1 LTNINKKPLLKEGRR
16 KMKNIDFNQ
25 QVLSTDVL
33 VIGGGIAGLTAAIT
47 VKETNPDAEVL
58 IVEKQTS
65 GYSGKANRGGGVL
78 QYFDFNRVKPIEFVA
93 YHANA
98 VGAFLGDQEQM
109 LRYVSMNHEMI
120 DKLEEWG
127 VKVPYN
133 EDGSL
138 KVIPTGPMTGM
149 IGVDLDIT
157 VRVRRT
163 AEKKGVK
170 IIDKV
175 TISDILTNEGEAC
188 GAVGYSILDGTF
200 YVVKAKTVI
209 LATGSQNYRVINM
222 WSNGRGDGIAAAYRA
237 GAEMRN
243 AEFGSFAQL
252 FKVNSH
258 HELVFNENCLYN
270 ALDENITKNFR
281 WFPEADINSNAI
293 AEWYNQMSAGKGPIY
308 MRPEE
313 CPMTKDDEVLFTT
326 DLIWSRPYGLKLWRT
341 IYEKCHRVDV
351 DNEVAPG
358 FLGEQSPVKVNHDM
372 ETSIPRLFAI
382 GDVSYSGSC
391 AAGAVPAPPGRNRGS
406 GILNAVFAGLIAGEK
421 CVGYAK
427 QSEEASLSEAQ
438 VEAYRQ
444 RAYAPLLREEGF
456 TAKEVIQ
463 ELQAIIAPVENS
475 IYMSEHRINIALRK
489 LEKVKA
495 KLSQLKAE
503 DFHYLLSCH
512 EAEAMVLSAEL
523 FFRTAL
529 LRKESR
535 GWFLREDYPSMDNEN
550 WLRWITVKNVDGVMS
565 FATEEVPLEKY
576 PIKPPVHA

>member
-1 LTNINKKPLLKEGRR
+1 
-16 KMKNIDFNQ
+16 MKNIECNQ

-33 VIGGGIAGLTAAIT
+33 VIGGGIAGLAAAIT
-47 VKETNPDAEVL
+47 VKEKNENTDVL

-98 VGAFLGDQEQM
+98 VGCFLGDQVQM
-109 LRYVSMNHEMI
+109 LNYVSRNHEMI
-120 DKLEEWG
+120 EKLEQWG

-157 VRVRRT
+157 LKVRRT

-175 TISDILTNEGEAC
+175 TISDILTSEGQAV
-188 GAVGYSILDGTF
+188 GAVGYSLLDGTF
-200 YVVKAKTVI
+200 YVIKAKTVI

-222 WSNGRGDGIAAAYRA
+222 WANGRGDGIAAAYRA

-252 FKVNSH
+252 FKVKSH

-293 AEWYNQMSAGKGPIY
+293 AEWYNQMSAGRGPIY

-326 DLIWSRPYGLKLWRT
+326 EHIWSRPYGLKLWRT
-341 IYEKCHRVDV
+341 IYEKCHSVDT

-358 FLGEQSPVKVNHDM
+358 FLGEQSPVKVNRDM
-372 ETSIPRLFAI
+372 ETSVQGLFAI
-382 GDVSYSGSC
+382 GDVSYAGSA

-406 GILNAVFAGLIAGEK
+406 GILNAVFAALIAGEN
-421 CVGYAK
+421 CAK
-427 QSEEASLSEAQ
+427 YTSSTEDVSLPEEQ
-438 VEAYRQ
+438 VEAYRES
-444 RAYAPLLREEGF
+444 AFAPLLREEGY
-456 TAKEVIQ
+456 TAKEIIQ

-489 LEKVKA
+489 LEKLKIKA
-495 KLSQLKAE
+495 AQLKAE

-512 EAEAMVLSAEL
+512 EAEAMILSAEM
-523 FFRTAL
+523 FFKAAL

-535 GWFLREDYPSMDNEN
+535 GWFLREDYPTVDNVN
-550 WLRWITVKNVDGVMS
+550 WLKWITVKNVDGEMKLE
-565 FATEEVPLEKY
+565 TEDVPVETY

>member
-1 LTNINKKPLLKEGRR
+1 
-16 KMKNIDFNQ
+16 MKNIKHDE

-47 VKETNPDAEVL
+47 AKETNPNTDVL

-78 QYFDFNRVKPIEFVA
+78 QYFDFDRIKPIEFVA

-98 VGAFLGDQEQM
+98 VGCFLGDQEQM
-109 LRYVSMNHEMI
+109 LKYVSMNHEMI
-120 DKLEEWG
+120 EKLKDWG

-133 EDGSL
+133 EDGTL
-138 KVIPTGPMTGM
+138 KVFPTGPMTGM

-157 VRVRRT
+157 VQVRRI

-175 TISDILTNEGEAC
+175 TISDLLTNDGEIV
-188 GAVGYSILDGTF
+188 GATGYSILDGTF
-200 YVVKAKTVI
+200 YVIKAKTVI

-222 WSNGRGDGIAAAYRA
+222 WANGRGDGIAAAYRA
-237 GAEMRN
+237 GAQMRN
-243 AEFGSFAQL
+243 AEFGNFAQL
-252 FKVNSH
+252 FKVKSH
-258 HELVFNENCLYN
+258 HELVFNENVLYN

-281 WFPEADINSNAI
+281 WFPEADISSSAI

-308 MRPEE
+308 MRPDE
-313 CPMTKDDEVLFTT
+313 CPLTQGDEVMFTT
-326 DLIWSRPYGLKLWRT
+326 NEMWNRPYGLKFWEK
-341 IYEKCHRVDV
+341 IYEKCHSVDT

-372 ETSIPRLFAI
+372 ETTILRLFAI
-382 GDVSYSGSC
+382 GDVSYAGSTV
-391 AAGAVPAPPGRNRGS
+391 AGAVPAPPGRNRGS
-406 GILNAVFAGLIAGEK
+406 GILNAVFAGIISGKKSVEYCEK
-421 CVGYAK
+421 VELLNVI
-427 QSEEASLSEAQ
+427 EEQ
-438 VEAYRQ
+438 VKDCRE
-444 RAYAPLLREEGF
+444 RAFAPLCRESGV

-463 ELQAIIAPVENS
+463 DVQAIIAPVENS
-475 IYMSEHRINIALRK
+475 IYISEHRLNVALRK

-503 DFHYLLSCH
+503 DYHDLLSCH
-512 EAEAMVLSAEL
+512 EAEAMVLSAEM
-523 FFRTAL
+523 FFKAAS

-535 GWFLREDYPSMDNEN
+535 GWFLREDYPNTDNKN
-550 WLRWITVKNVDGVMS
+550 YLKWITLKNVDGEMT
-565 FATEEVPLEKY
+565 FNTENVPLEKY
-576 PIKPPVHA
+576 PIKPRD

>member
-1 LTNINKKPLLKEGRR
+1 
-16 KMKNIDFNQ
+16 MKNIKHDE

-47 VKETNPDAEVL
+47 AKETNPNTDVL

-78 QYFDFNRVKPIEFVA
+78 QYFDFDRIKPIEFVA

-98 VGAFLGDQEQM
+98 VGCFLGDQEQM
-109 LRYVSMNHEMI
+109 LKYVSMNHEMI
-120 DKLEEWG
+120 EKLKEWG

-133 EDGSL
+133 EDGTL
-138 KVIPTGPMTGM
+138 KVFPTGPMTGM

-157 VRVRRT
+157 VQVRRT

-175 TISDILTNEGEAC
+175 TISDLLTNDGEIV
-188 GAVGYSILDGTF
+188 GATGYSILDGTF
-200 YVVKAKTVI
+200 YVIKAKTVI

-222 WSNGRGDGIAAAYRA
+222 WANGRGDGIAAAYRA
-237 GAEMRN
+237 GAQMRN
-243 AEFGSFAQL
+243 AEFGNFAQL
-252 FKVNSH
+252 FKVKSH
-258 HELVFNENCLYN
+258 HELVFNENVLYN

-281 WFPEADINSNAI
+281 WFPEADISSSAI

-308 MRPEE
+308 MRPDE
-313 CPMTKDDEVLFTT
+313 CPLTQGDEVMFTT
-326 DLIWSRPYGLKLWRT
+326 NEMWNRPYGLKFWEK
-341 IYEKCHRVDV
+341 IYEKCHSVDT

-372 ETSIPRLFAI
+372 ETTILRLFAI
-382 GDVSYSGSC
+382 GDVSYAGSTV
-391 AAGAVPAPPGRNRGS
+391 AGAVPAPPGRNRGS
-406 GILNAVFAGLIAGEK
+406 GILNAVFAGIISGKKSVEYCEK
-421 CVGYAK
+421 VELLNVI
-427 QSEEASLSEAQ
+427 EEQ
-438 VEAYRQ
+438 VKDCRE
-444 RAYAPLLREEGF
+444 RAFAPLCRESGV

-463 ELQAIIAPVENS
+463 DVQAIIAPVENS
-475 IYMSEHRINIALRK
+475 IYISEHRLNVALRK

-503 DFHYLLSCH
+503 DYHDLLSCH
-512 EAEAMVLSAEL
+512 EAEAMVLSAEM
-523 FFRTAL
+523 FFKAAS

-535 GWFLREDYPSMDNEN
+535 GWFLREDYPNTDNKN
-550 WLRWITVKNVDGVMS
+550 YLKWITLKNVDGEMT
-565 FATEEVPLEKY
+565 FNTENVPLEKY
-576 PIKPPVHA
+576 PIKPRD